1 MPNAVCRSTTA
12 GNPRLFVSGTDVA
25 HLRLLRSQGHQRCAV
40 RTGHSSRR
48 APSPSGGVNQART
61 STVKNFSV
69 PGDWT
74 RSASRSRS
82 PRSVTPQS
90 GRPVQSMTVR
100 TGSGCAAHRFS
111 EVRVVGILG
120 LTRHGFALR
129 QVISGGRGYR
139 VRSPISSGRC
149 LRRWSGGRRKFH
161 GMGRSVGVDQQWH
174 QLFGGG
180 QRAVLPDQL
189 QGVCGRGP
197 GVDQRE

>member
-1 MPNAVCRSTTA
+1 MLNAVCRSTTA
-12 GNPRLFVSGTDVA
+12 GNPRLFVSGNDVA

-40 RTGHSSRR
+40 RTEHSSRR
-48 APSPSGGVNQART
+48 VPSPSGRVNQART

-90 GRPVQSMTVR
+90 GRPVQSLTVR
-100 TGSGCAAHRFS
+100 TGSLRGAPFLRGGWRGDPGLDATRGS
-111 EVRVVGILG
+111 LVGRSSRVTGHL
-120 LTRHGFALR
+120 
-129 QVISGGRGYR
+129 

-189 QGVCGRGP
+189 QGVCGRSP